1 MSSQGAALIFTIKT
15 LFGQYP
21 VFAGVPLFLLLI
33 RPCSNAVCGVNA
45 LMSILYI
52 ILYSF
57 TCMCRMNGQS
67 SPLSS
72 SNIVQMFRVY
82 WEQP

>member
-52 ILYSF
+52 ILY
-57 TCMCRMNGQS
+57 
-67 SPLSS
+67 
-72 SNIVQMFRVY
+72 
-82 WEQP
+82 